1 VKNIGVNP
9 NDNINR
15 TQNLA
20 IDGEIEVR
28 MVAGDVSM
36 AHELIE

>member
-15 TQNLA
+15 TQNSA
-20 IDGEIEVR
+20 IDGEFEVK
-28 MVAGDVSM
+28 MVVGDVSM